1 MLTEILPIIGAF
13 ILSMTC
19 GVFFIPSVLKFCKKK
34 KLYDIP
40 TLRKVHSAPIPRL
53 GGIAFIPSMMI
64 SAVAVLLIIATNNIQ
79 DKISLSM
86 WSVGFILSLSIIY
99 SVGIIDDLI
108 GLNAKVKFAAQIL
121 AASIMPICG
130 LQINDLY
137 GLFGIYE
144 IPSSIG
150 IPLTI
155 FTFVFIDNA
164 LNLIDGIDGLA
175 TSLSIIALLG
185 FFYCF
190 IPYNLIAYEVM
201 IAGLV
206 GVLTV
211 YLYYNMW
218 GKVEKGTKIFMGDS
232 GSLTLGF
239 FLAFLFVKA
248 IAVNPNIMPMS
259 PKRVLIAYSLLIIPT
274 FDVVRVVLHR
284 IRNRKPIFDADKSH
298 IHHKIL
304 AMGYPTLYVILY
316 HPTYPNFRW
325 HQRNTW
331 QYEYRINRYLTYRYS
346 PLYDATHRYQ
356 SKNQTKEKNR
366 EMTKQNKTETKNRNN
381 RMERFV
387 KRSTDILVSVPCL
400 VLSSPLFV
408 IISLAIKW
416 EDGLPIIYK
425 QERIGLHGKP
435 FNIYK
440 FRSMKADAEKDGPNL
455 LEIEGDTRLT
465 RVGKFIRAHHLDE
478 LPQLWNI
485 VKGDMSLVGPRPE
498 RKYYIDQIIKHDPR
512 YTYLY
517 QIRPGATSYA
527 TLYNGY
533 TDTMPKMLRR
543 LSLDLYY
550 LEHRSWWF
558 DAKIL
563 FKTMMNILFGKIF

>member
-1 MLTEILPIIGAF
+1 MLTEILSIIGAF

-19 GVFFIPSVLKFCKKK
+19 GIFFIPTVLNFCKKK

-53 GGIAFIPSMMI
+53 GGIAFIPSMVI
-64 SAVAVLLIIATNNIQ
+64 SAIAVLLIIYSNNF
-79 DKISLSM
+79 DEKVPLSM

-99 SVGIIDDLI
+99 AVGIIDDLI
-108 GLNAKVKFAAQIL
+108 GLNAKVKFIAQIL

-144 IPSSIG
+144 IPSTVG

-206 GVLTV
+206 GVLIV

-298 IHHKIL
+298 IHHKFL
-304 AMGYPTLYVILY
+304 AMGYNQHYTLFTIILLALAFIGTNVILGNMSVGLTGILLIDIALY
-316 HPTYPNFRW
+316 TMLHIG
-325 HQRNTW
+325 
-331 QYEYRINRYLTYRYS
+331 INQKINLKSR
-346 PLYDATHRYQ
+346 
-356 SKNQTKEKNR
+356 EKNI
-366 EMTKQNKTETKNRNN
+366 QNKTEIKNRSN

-387 KRSTDILVSVPCL
+387 KRFTDILVSVPCL
-400 VLSSPLFV
+400 VLFSPLFA

-435 FNIYK
+435 FFIYK
-440 FRSMKADAEKDGPNL
+440 FRSMKIDAEKDGPDL
-455 LEIEGDTRLT
+455 LEISGDPRLT
-465 RVGKFIRAHHLDE
+465 KVGRFLRAHHLDE
-478 LPQLWNI
+478 LPQLWN
-485 VKGDMSLVGPRPE
+485 VFKGDMAFIGPRPE
-498 RKYYIDQIIKHDPR
+498 RKFYIDQIMEHDSR
-512 YTYLY
+512 YEYLY
-517 QIRPGATSYA
+517 QIRPGVTSYA

-533 TDTMPKMLRR
+533 TDTMEKMLRR
-543 LSLDLYY
+543 LDLDLYY
-550 LEHRSWWF
+550 LENRSWWF

-563 FKTMMNILFGKIF
+563 IKTFINIVFGKKF

>member
-1 MLTEILPIIGAF
+1 MLTEILSIIGAF
-13 ILSMTC
+13 ILSMAY
-19 GVFFIPSVLKFCKKK
+19 GIFFIPTVLNFCKKK

-53 GGIAFIPSMMI
+53 GGITFIPSMMI
-64 SAVAVLLIIATNNIQ
+64 SAVAVLLIIAINNIQ

-121 AASIMPICG
+121 AASIMPFCG

-144 IPSSIG
+144 IPSVVG

-155 FTFVFIDNA
+155 LIFVFIDNA

-190 IPYNLIAYEVM
+190 MPYNLIAYEVM
-201 IAGLV
+201 IAGLL
-206 GVLTV
+206 GVLAV

-248 IAVNPNIMPMS
+248 IAVNPNVMPMS
-259 PKRVLIAYSLLIIPT
+259 PKRILIAYSLLIIPT

-284 IRNRKPIFDADKSH
+284 IRNRKPIFDADKCH

-304 AMGYPTLYVILY
+304 AMGYNQHYTLFIIILLDIVFIGINVVLGKMNVGLTGILLIDIALYTMLHIGINQKINLKSREKVI
-316 HPTYPNFRW
+316 
-325 HQRNTW
+325 
-331 QYEYRINRYLTYRYS
+331 
-346 PLYDATHRYQ
+346 
-356 SKNQTKEKNR
+356 
-366 EMTKQNKTETKNRNN
+366 QNKTEIKNRSN
-381 RMERFV
+381 RMERLV
-387 KRSTDILVSVPCL
+387 KRFTDILVSVLCL
-400 VLSSPLFV
+400 VLFSPLFA

-416 EDGLPIIYK
+416 EDGLPVIYR

-435 FNIYK
+435 FFIYK
-440 FRSMKADAEKDGPNL
+440 FRSMKIDAEKDGPDL
-455 LEIEGDTRLT
+455 LEINGDPRLT
-465 RVGKFIRAHHLDE
+465 KVGRFLRAHHLDE
-478 LPQLWNI
+478 LPQLWN
-485 VKGDMSLVGPRPE
+485 VFKGDMAFIGPRPE
-498 RKYYIDQIIKHDPR
+498 RKFYIDQIIEHDSR
-512 YTYLY
+512 YEYLY
-517 QIRPGATSYA
+517 QIRPGVTSYA

-533 TDTMPKMLRR
+533 TDTMEKMLRR
-543 LSLDLYY
+543 LDLDLYY

-563 FKTMMNILFGKIF
+563 IKTFINIVFGKKF

>member
-19 GVFFIPSVLKFCKKK
+19 GAFFIPSVLKFCKKK

-53 GGIAFIPSMMI
+53 GGITFIPSMMI

-86 WSVGFILSLSIIY
+86 WSVGFIVSLSIIY
-99 SVGIIDDLI
+99 SVGIVDDLI
-108 GLNAKVKFAAQIL
+108 GLNAKVKFVAQIL

-130 LQINDLY
+130 LQINNLY

-274 FDVVRVVLHR
+274 FDVVGVVLHR

-298 IHHKIL
+298 IHHKFL
-304 AMGYPTLYVILY
+304 AMGYNQHYTLFFIILLTLTFVGTNVILG
-316 HPTYPNFRW
+316 NM
-325 HQRNTW
+325 N
-331 QYEYRINRYLTYRYS
+331 
-346 PLYDATHRYQ
+346 
-356 SKNQTKEKNR
+356 
-366 EMTKQNKTETKNRNN
+366 
-381 RMERFV
+381 
-387 KRSTDILVSVPCL
+387 
-400 VLSSPLFV
+400 
-408 IISLAIKW
+408 
-416 EDGLPIIYK
+416 
-425 QERIGLHGKP
+425 IGLTGILLIDIALYTMLHIGINQK
-435 FNIYK
+435 IK
-440 FRSMKADAEKDGPNL
+440 LKKKVEK
-455 LEIEGDTRLT
+455 
-465 RVGKFIRAHHLDE
+465 
-478 LPQLWNI
+478 
-485 VKGDMSLVGPRPE
+485 
-498 RKYYIDQIIKHDPR
+498 
-512 YTYLY
+512 
-517 QIRPGATSYA
+517 
-527 TLYNGY
+527 
-533 TDTMPKMLRR
+533 
-543 LSLDLYY
+543 
-550 LEHRSWWF
+550 
-558 DAKIL
+558 
-563 FKTMMNILFGKIF
+563 

>member
-1 MLTEILPIIGAF
+1 MLTEILPIIGTF
-13 ILSMTC
+13 ILSMGC
-19 GVFFIPSVLKFCKKK
+19 GMFFIPTVLKFCKKK

-108 GLNAKVKFAAQIL
+108 GLNAKVKFVAQIL

-144 IPSSIG
+144 IPSVVG

-155 FTFVFIDNA
+155 LVFVFIDNA

-190 IPYNLIAYEVM
+190 IPYDLIAYEVM
-201 IAGLV
+201 IAGLL
-206 GVLTV
+206 GVLVV
-211 YLYYNMW
+211 YLYFNMW

-248 IAVNPNIMPMS
+248 IAVNPNVMPMS

-298 IHHKIL
+298 IHHKFL
-304 AMGYPTLYVILY
+304 AMGYNQHYTLFIIILLALAFIGTNVIPGNMSVGLTGILLIDIALY
-316 HPTYPNFRW
+316 TMLHIG
-325 HQRNTW
+325 
-331 QYEYRINRYLTYRYS
+331 INQKINLKSR
-346 PLYDATHRYQ
+346 
-356 SKNQTKEKNR
+356 EK
-366 EMTKQNKTETKNRNN
+366 TIQNKTEIKNRSN

-387 KRSTDILVSVPCL
+387 KRFTDILVSVPCL
-400 VLSSPLFV
+400 VLFSPLFA

-435 FNIYK
+435 FFIYK
-440 FRSMKADAEKDGPNL
+440 FRSMKIDAEKDGPDL
-455 LEIEGDTRLT
+455 LEISGDPRLT
-465 RVGKFIRAHHLDE
+465 KVGRFLRAHHLDE
-478 LPQLWNI
+478 LPQLWN
-485 VKGDMSLVGPRPE
+485 VFKGDMAFIGPRPE
-498 RKYYIDQIIKHDPR
+498 RKFYIDQIMEHDPR
-512 YTYLY
+512 YEYLY
-517 QIRPGATSYA
+517 QIRPGVTSYA

-533 TDTMPKMLRR
+533 TDTMEKMLRR
-543 LSLDLYY
+543 LDLDLYY

-563 FKTMMNILFGKIF
+563 TKTFINIAFGKKF

>member
-1 MLTEILPIIGAF
+1 MLTEILSIIGAF
-13 ILSMTC
+13 ILSMAC
-19 GVFFIPSVLKFCKKK
+19 GIFFIPTVLKFCKKK

-53 GGIAFIPSMMI
+53 GGITFIPSMMI

-121 AASIMPICG
+121 AASIMPFCG

-144 IPSSIG
+144 IPSVVG

-155 FTFVFIDNA
+155 LIFVFIDNA

-190 IPYNLIAYEVM
+190 MPYNLIAYEVM
-201 IAGLV
+201 IAGLL
-206 GVLTV
+206 GVLAV

-248 IAVNPNIMPMS
+248 IAVNPNVMPMS
-259 PKRVLIAYSLLIIPT
+259 PKRILIAYSLLIIPT
-274 FDVVRVVLHR
+274 FDVVRVVIHR
-284 IRNRKPIFDADKSH
+284 IRNKKPIFDADKCH

-304 AMGYPTLYVILY
+304 AMGYNQHYTLFIIILLDIV
-316 HPTYPNFRW
+316 FIG
-325 HQRNTW
+325 
-331 QYEYRINRYLTYRYS
+331 INVVLGNMNVGLTGILLIDIA
-346 PLYDATHRYQ
+346 LYTMLHIGI
-356 SKNQTKEKNR
+356 NQKINLKSREK
-366 EMTKQNKTETKNRNN
+366 TIQNKTEIKNRSN
-381 RMERFV
+381 RMERLV
-387 KRSTDILVSVPCL
+387 KRFTDILVSVLCL
-400 VLSSPLFV
+400 VLFSPLFA

-416 EDGLPIIYK
+416 EDGLPVIYR

-435 FNIYK
+435 FFIYK
-440 FRSMKADAEKDGPNL
+440 FRSMKIDAEKDGPDL
-455 LEIEGDTRLT
+455 LEISGDPRLT
-465 RVGKFIRAHHLDE
+465 KVGRFLRAHHLDE
-478 LPQLWNI
+478 LPQLWN
-485 VKGDMSLVGPRPE
+485 VFKGDMAFIGPRPE
-498 RKYYIDQIIKHDPR
+498 RKFYIDQIMELDPR
-512 YTYLY
+512 YEYLY
-517 QIRPGATSYA
+517 QIRPGVTSYA

-533 TDTMPKMLRR
+533 TDTMEKMLRR
-543 LSLDLYY
+543 LDLDLYY

-563 FKTMMNILFGKIF
+563 IKTFINIVFGKKF

>member
-1 MLTEILPIIGAF
+1 MLTEILSIIGAF

-19 GVFFIPSVLKFCKKK
+19 GIFFIPTVLNFCKKK

-53 GGIAFIPSMMI
+53 GGIAFIPSMVI
-64 SAVAVLLIIATNNIQ
+64 SAIAVLLIIYSNNF
-79 DKISLSM
+79 DEKVPLSM

-99 SVGIIDDLI
+99 AVGIIDDLI
-108 GLNAKVKFAAQIL
+108 GLNAKVKFIAQIL

-144 IPSSIG
+144 IPSTVG

-206 GVLTV
+206 GVLIV

-298 IHHKIL
+298 IHHKFL
-304 AMGYPTLYVILY
+304 AMGYNQHYTLFIIILLALAFIGTNVILGNMSVGLTGILLIDIALY
-316 HPTYPNFRW
+316 TMLHIG
-325 HQRNTW
+325 
-331 QYEYRINRYLTYRYS
+331 INQKINLKSR
-346 PLYDATHRYQ
+346 
-356 SKNQTKEKNR
+356 EKNI
-366 EMTKQNKTETKNRNN
+366 QNKTEIKNRSN

-387 KRSTDILVSVPCL
+387 KRFTDILVSVPCL
-400 VLSSPLFV
+400 VLFSPLFA

-435 FNIYK
+435 FFIYK
-440 FRSMKADAEKDGPNL
+440 FRSMKIDAEKDGPDL
-455 LEIEGDTRLT
+455 LEISGDPRLT
-465 RVGKFIRAHHLDE
+465 KVGRFLRAHHLDE
-478 LPQLWNI
+478 LPQLWN
-485 VKGDMSLVGPRPE
+485 VFKGDMAFIGPRPE
-498 RKYYIDQIIKHDPR
+498 RKFYIDQIMEHDPR
-512 YTYLY
+512 YEYLY
-517 QIRPGATSYA
+517 QIRPGVTSYA

-533 TDTMPKMLRR
+533 TDTMEKMLRR
-543 LSLDLYY
+543 LDLDLYY

-563 FKTMMNILFGKIF
+563 TKTFINIAFGKKF

>member
-1 MLTEILPIIGAF
+1 MLTEILSIIGAF
-13 ILSMTC
+13 ILSMAC
-19 GVFFIPSVLKFCKKK
+19 GIFFIPTVLNFCKKK

-53 GGIAFIPSMMI
+53 GGITFIPSMMI

-121 AASIMPICG
+121 AASIMPFCG

-144 IPSSIG
+144 IPSVVG

-155 FTFVFIDNA
+155 LIFVFIDNA

-190 IPYNLIAYEVM
+190 VPYDLIAYEVM
-201 IAGLV
+201 IAGLL
-206 GVLTV
+206 GVLAV

-248 IAVNPNIMPMS
+248 IAVNPNVMPMS
-259 PKRVLIAYSLLIIPT
+259 PKRILIAYSLLIIPT
-274 FDVVRVVLHR
+274 FDVVRVVIHR
-284 IRNRKPIFDADKSH
+284 IRNKKPIFDADKCH

-304 AMGYPTLYVILY
+304 AMGYNQHYTLFIIILLDIVFIGINVVLGKMNVGLTGILLIDIALYTMLHIGINQKINLKSREKVI
-316 HPTYPNFRW
+316 
-325 HQRNTW
+325 
-331 QYEYRINRYLTYRYS
+331 
-346 PLYDATHRYQ
+346 
-356 SKNQTKEKNR
+356 
-366 EMTKQNKTETKNRNN
+366 QNKTEIKNRSN
-381 RMERFV
+381 RMERLV
-387 KRSTDILVSVPCL
+387 KRFTDILVSVLCL
-400 VLSSPLFV
+400 VLFSPLFI

-416 EDGLPIIYK
+416 EDGLPVIYR

-435 FNIYK
+435 FFIYK
-440 FRSMKADAEKDGPNL
+440 FRSMKIDAEKDGPDL
-455 LEIEGDTRLT
+455 LEISGDPRLT
-465 RVGKFIRAHHLDE
+465 KVGRFLRAHHLDE
-478 LPQLWNI
+478 LPQLWN
-485 VKGDMSLVGPRPE
+485 VFKGDMAFIGPRPE
-498 RKYYIDQIIKHDPR
+498 RKFYIDQIIKHDPR
-512 YTYLY
+512 YEYLY
-517 QIRPGATSYA
+517 QIRPGVTSYA

-533 TDTMPKMLRR
+533 TDTMEKMLRR
-543 LSLDLYY
+543 LDLDLYY

-563 FKTMMNILFGKIF
+563 IKTFINIVFGKKF